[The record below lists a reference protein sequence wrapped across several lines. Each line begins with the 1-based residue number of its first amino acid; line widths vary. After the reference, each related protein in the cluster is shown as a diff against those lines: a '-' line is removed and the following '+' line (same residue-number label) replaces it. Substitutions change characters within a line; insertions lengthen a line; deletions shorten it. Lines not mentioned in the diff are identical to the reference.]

1 MASAILGSREAAA
14 PRMNFRSRVLCGVLA
29 VAVVAV
35 YSAIW
40 PAAPFPK
47 TDTTEYL
54 DAARAIAAGT
64 DTPQP
69 RTPGFPLFLLAAG
82 TGRPFFVISLGLHL
96 AAVGL
101 LAGVLWRLGAS
112 FKIRALFAVIAILPP
127 FVQKDAFLLTEG
139 LTEFLLVAA
148 FSGLA
153 TARKSRLAAAWSG
166 LALALA
172 AITRPQNELLPLLI
186 GGLLLVSLGWRRGW
200 KNAVALILPA
210 LLLLGGL
217 TVHNRTRFGYSGLTY
232 LLGHHLGTR
241 TVPLYEEIP
250 DPQVRD
256 VMVSTRN
263 AAYPRRNPYWTTWYT
278 RADLMRI
285 KGLSPVHLA
294 GYMEKIHLRLIL
306 THPLAYLEEATRA
319 FVHFWSP
326 ELPAQT
332 NRSVVIHLISAV
344 TQVLVCAAFWLSII
358 LWAGLSMGRLFL
370 AAPEWL
376 PRGNA
381 RLLYGA
387 AVAVVAYTAA
397 LSSALDIGEPRYRGP
412 ADLLILFV
420 PLATAHFMAAARPAR
435 K

>member
-1 MASAILGSREAAA
+1 M
-14 PRMNFRSRVLCGVLA
+14 
-29 VAVVAV
+29 
-35 YSAIW
+35 
-40 PAAPFPK
+40 
-47 TDTTEYL
+47 
-54 DAARAIAAGT
+54 
-64 DTPQP
+64 
-69 RTPGFPLFLLAAG
+69 
-82 TGRPFFVISLGLHL
+82 
-96 AAVGL
+96 AAV
-101 LAGVLWRLGAS
+101 LWQLGAS
-112 FKIRALFAVIAILPP
+112 ARLRAIFAAIAMLPP

-139 LTEFLLVAA
+139 LTEFLLVAGFA
-148 FSGLA
+148 GLA
-153 TARKSRLAAAWSG
+153 LVCTSKYAAAWSG

-217 TVHNRTRFGYSGLTY
+217 TLHNRTRFGYLGLTY

-241 TVPLYEEIP
+241 TVALYDEIP

-263 AAYPRRNPYWTTWYT
+263 AAYVEGNPYWTTWYT

-285 KGLSPVHLA
+285 KGLSPVRLA
-294 GYMEKIHLRLIL
+294 GYMQKIHLRLIV
-306 THPLAYLEEATRA
+306 THPLAYLEEAARA
-319 FVHFWSP
+319 FLHFWSP

-332 NRSVVIHLISAV
+332 NRSAVIHLISAV

-370 AAPEWL
+370 AVPEWL

-420 PLATAHFMAAARPAR
+420 AFATVNFIAAARTIPAR
-435 K
+435 T